1 MVLDSVKVNVNC
13 KVTISEDTVE
23 RCLMLIEMYLNDNP
37 GKTIR
42 QNKTETD
49 DGWSVSLNVEDEEM
63 FR

>member
-1 MVLDSVKVNVNC
+1 MVIDSAQFKVTC
-13 KVTISEDTVE
+13 KVTIDEDTVE
-23 RCLMLIEMYLNDNP
+23 RCLMLLEMYLNDNP

-42 QNKTETD
+42 QNKTATD